1 MAPRLVGRVAAPAL
15 LLLTL
20 NAIAPGE
27 PARAAANAAAAATF
41 GPRPT
46 AAQVLA
52 RFTEHDALLDSYTV
66 PVHVDVHLH
75 KLITFHFGLNG
86 TAYYKRPDRV
96 ALDLRSM
103 PAAYRHVFAEIGSP
117 LTWGSTYELRVRD
130 VVTDENRTTYRI
142 EGTPRRPGDVD
153 RMLVDFDTDASAVLR
168 GRWIFKDG
176 TTIAMMIEE
185 SAAGPYQ
192 LPKRAEADLD
202 AGGYRVHA
210 VLDYGAYS
218 FNAVVADSV
227 FSGG

>member
-27 PARAAANAAAAATF
+27 PVRAAGDAAATF

-52 RFTEHDALLDSYTV
+52 RFTDRDALLDSYTV

-86 TAYYKRPDRV
+86 TEYYKRPDRV

-103 PAAYRHVFAEIGSP
+103 PAAYRRVFAEIGSP
-117 LTWGSTYELRVRD
+117 LTWGGTYDLRVRD
-130 VVTDENRTTYRI
+130 VVTDENHTTYRI
-142 EGTPRRPGDVD
+142 EGTPRRPGEID
-153 RMLVDFDTDASAVLR
+153 RMLVDVDTDAYAVLR
-168 GRWIFKDG
+168 GHWTFKDG
-176 TTIAMMIEE
+176 TAIAMTIEE
-185 SAAGPYQ
+185 AAAGPYQ

-227 FSGG
+227 FSGA

>member
-1 MAPRLVGRVAAPAL
+1 MPPRLARRVAVPAL
-15 LLLTL
+15 LLFTL

-27 PARAAANAAAAATF
+27 PARAAVDAAATF
-41 GPRPT
+41 APRPT

-52 RFTEHDALLDSYTV
+52 RFTERDALLDSYTV

-96 ALDLRSM
+96 ALDLHSM
-103 PAAYRHVFAEIGSP
+103 PAAYRRTFAEIGSP
-117 LTWGSTYELRVRD
+117 LTWAGTYDLRLRD
-130 VVTDENRTTYRI
+130 VITDENHSTYRI
-142 EGTPRRPGDVD
+142 EGTPRHPGDID
-153 RMLVDFDTDASAVLR
+153 HMLVDVDTDAYAVLR
-168 GRWIFKDG
+168 GHWIFKDG
-176 TTIAMMIEE
+176 TAIAMTIEE

-210 VLDYGAYS
+210 VMDYGPYS

-227 FSGG
+227 FSGA